1 MEYYSDKDYAD
12 IAVNMNRQMIEDL
25 EDKVN
30 LLAIQ
35 VDKLQKQMARMVEY
49 K

>member
-25 EDKVN
+25 EDKVD

-35 VDKLQKQMARMVEY
+35 VDKLQKQMARMIEY

>member
-35 VDKLQKQMARMVEY
+35 VDKLQKQMARMIEY